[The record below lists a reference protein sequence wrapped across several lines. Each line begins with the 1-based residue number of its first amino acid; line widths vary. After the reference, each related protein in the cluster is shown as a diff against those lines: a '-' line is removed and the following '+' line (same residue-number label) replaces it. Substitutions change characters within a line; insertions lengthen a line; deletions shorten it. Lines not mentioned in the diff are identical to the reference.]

1 MGKIEFTITFSG
13 FSDGGEVASGGVIT
27 MNAMGAIAISEV
39 DAAVRWMEGSI
50 GGHEFIASPVSL
62 GGGVLTFGV
71 TAGSHRCPLIP
82 NDVSLEGEFG
92 ERFHVL
98 IGGDVEEL
106 FLSFG
111 ADFDAVTAALEL
123 TPKCPDKLTGGI
135 EDKDAGV
142 ILDVWIAFV
151 HHVEILLGIDGNI
164 VSGLPGVFRGEL
176 GEGVV
181 YFVFVFAFADDDGST
196 CFLSGDDV
204 WKREGGSGQERGFT
218 KEFASG

>member
-50 GGHEFIASPVSL
+50 GGHEFIASPVAL

-106 FLSFG
+106 F
-111 ADFDAVTAALEL
+111 L